1 MRNRWSD
8 QECSLFVKSCGQ
20 EIAPALAAQIYATR
34 LLGSEPDLALHGGGN
49 TSCKGEARDLLGDTH
64 PALFVKASGCDMA
77 RVQVDDFVT
86 LDINLLNRLRN
97 RPAPNDDTMAALFHK
112 AMIVPNNRHPSIE
125 TLLHLYLPNALVDH
139 THPSAVLALTNR
151 DDATQCLREA
161 FGTSVAIIPYA
172 TAGFECARAAA
183 EALRAWPAS
192 LGLVIRHHGLVTW
205 GATPKEAYDTT
216 IKLVTLAETY
226 NAGKRIRALSVSAG
240 IPSLD
245 EAKCRFAAIAPVLRG
260 CLTPA
265 SASADASRKKIICRH
280 LADEKTL
287 TLLAAPEA
295 NAIVNSTP
303 LTPDYL
309 IRVRRMPLFIELQE
323 SGNPQA
329 LREQVTAAITGY
341 CEEYRN
347 YIGRMNPDNVQ
358 AIDTS
363 DLLPRVLLIPGVGAV
378 CCGENDVAAAQV
390 TDITA
395 QMLSV
400 KQTIYETGGSY
411 ASLPDDHLYDMEFR
425 AYQRSKLKS
434 GDRVASG
441 VALVTGAAGAIG
453 AGLCSALL
461 EAGYHVAVSDL
472 PGKALDNVIKEF
484 SATFDASRIL
494 SVPMDVTD
502 PASVGLGFKT
512 IIARYGGLDA
522 VIVNAGIAH
531 VSLLADMDLEAF
543 QRLERV
549 NIDGTLL
556 TIREAAK
563 LFALQ
568 NLGGDI
574 VLVSTK
580 NVFAP
585 GASFGAYSATKAAAH
600 QLARIASL
608 ELADIGVRVNM
619 VAPDA
624 VFSHGSH
631 KSGLWATVGPGRMKA
646 RGLDE
651 AGLEEYYRK
660 RNLLKAK
667 VTAQHVASAVL
678 FFLSGK
684 TPTTGAT
691 IPVDGGLPDATPR

>member
-1 MRNRWSD
+1 MRNQWSD
-8 QECSLFVKSCGQ
+8 QECSLFVKSCGP
-20 EIAPALAAQIYATR
+20 EIPSSLAGQIYATR
-34 LLGSEPDLALHGGGN
+34 LLGGEPDLALHGGGN
-49 TSCKGEARDLLGDTH
+49 TSFKGEARDLLGETR

-77 RVQVDDFVT
+77 GAQAGDFVA
-86 LDINLLNRLRN
+86 LDRDLLNRLRN
-97 RPAPNDDTMAALFHK
+97 RPALNDETMAAFFHK
-112 AMIVPNNRHPSIE
+112 AMVVPNEKHPSIE
-125 TLLHLYLPNALVDH
+125 TLLHLYLPNAYIDH

-172 TAGFECARAAA
+172 TVGFECARAAA
-183 EALRAWPAS
+183 EALRVWPAS

-205 GATPKEAYDTT
+205 GATPKEAYDAT

-226 NAGKRIRALSVSAG
+226 VAGKRIRALTIPAG
-240 IPSLD
+240 VPSLD
-245 EAKCRFAAIAPVLRG
+245 EAKSRFAAIAPILRG

-265 SASADASRKKIICRH
+265 AASADAPRKKVILSH

-287 TLLAAPEA
+287 ALLASQEA
-295 NAIVNSTP
+295 KAITISTP
-303 LTPDYL
+303 LTPDYF
-309 IRVRRMPLFIELQE
+309 IRVRRAPLFVE
-323 SGNPQA
+323 SPAINDPQA
-329 LREQVTAAITGY
+329 LRAQIMAAISGY
-341 CEEYRN
+341 LDEYRH
-347 YIGRMNPDNVQ
+347 YINRMNSGDASP
-358 AIDTS
+358 IDTS
-363 DLLPRVLLIPGVGAV
+363 DLLPRVLLLPGVGAV
-378 CCGENDVAAAQV
+378 CCGDNAIQAAQV
-390 TDITA
+390 ADITA
-395 QMLSV
+395 QALSV
-400 KQTIYETGGSY
+400 KQTIHETGGSY
-411 ASLPDDHLYDMEFR
+411 AALSDDHSYNMEFR
-425 AYQRSKLKS
+425 AYQRSKLKPA
-434 GDRVASG
+434 DRGASS
-441 VALVTGAAGAIG
+441 VVLVTGAAGAIG
-453 AGLCSALL
+453 AGLCSSLL
-461 EAGYHVAVSDL
+461 EAGFHVAVSDL
-472 PGKALDNVIKEF
+472 PGEALDSAVREF
-484 SATFDASRIL
+484 GATFGASRVLCI
-494 SVPMDVTD
+494 PMDVTD
-502 PASVGLGFKT
+502 PASVARGFRN
-512 IIARYGGLDA
+512 IIAHYGGLDA

-531 VSLLADMDLEAF
+531 VSLLADMELDAF

-549 NIDGTLL
+549 NIEGTLL

-568 NLGGDI
+568 DLGGDI

-585 GASFGAYSATKAAAH
+585 GVSFGAYSATKAAAH
-600 QLARIASL
+600 QLARIASI
-608 ELADIGVRVNM
+608 ELANIDVRVNM

-667 VTAQHVASAVL
+667 VTAQHVAAAVL
-678 FFLSGK
+678 FFLSRK